1 MSNRLAHR
9 AGRFDRRLPPSVVP
23 PEPPERDG
31 GEPRPG
37 RLIHRLIWGL
47 ILGLTLGMIAWSVLA
62 PTIVI
67 LLKLLL

>member
-1 MSNRLAHR
+1 MTAAAHLAHR
-9 AGRFDRRLPPSVVP
+9 AGRLPPSVVP

-31 GEPRPG
+31 REPRPG
-37 RLIHRLIWGL
+37 RLIDRLIWGL

-67 LLKLLL
+67 LLKRLL